1 MSAPSGKFAAERVV
15 QTVRNR
21 INPIRGLTPYLLTQ
35 QIEWWRTGYL
45 SPLGRLWDEIE
56 DRDTLLKG
64 VIAKRKRD
72 ASRCRWEILTED
84 DGPEAARQK
93 EFLEAFYSRL
103 STTSVLDQDQR
114 GGVPLLLRQMMDAVG
129 KRYSVHEIVWVP
141 GRDGTLG
148 ADLYH
153 APVWM
158 FEGRTGRLQFLPTD
172 QSMDG
177 TPMAEGEWLVTV
189 GDGLMMASCIA
200 YLAKDLGLKDWLNY
214 TERFGMPAV
223 DASTSAPKDSAEW
236 DALVEAVA
244 NFVADGYIVRNQSAQ
259 ITLLEPKGAGSLP
272 QPGLVEYIDR
282 SLSALWRGA
291 DLGTMSAG
299 EGSGQGA
306 SLQGG
311 EREMLLA
318 DDCKLLSETLQ
329 QRLDLPALRWKF
341 GPEVKAL
348 AYFEVSPPVEHDS
361 TQEIAID
368 EFLVRSGVPLS
379 VADTLQRYDRP
390 QADPGEAVLRPAP
403 TPAVGGFG
411 STRTAGGA
419 EEDADPAGRDRVDA
433 VAMANASPEQKA
445 ALMDAFAQ
453 DLRPVADRLR
463 RILTIEDPA
472 VLREKLVAFRDELP
486 GLMRSI
492 GADPAAARE
501 IEAMMAR
508 AMLDGMAQT
517 ARAAAPGT

>member
-1 MSAPSGKFAAERVV
+1 MSAPSGKFAAERVSHS
-15 QTVRNR
+15 VRNR

-45 SPLGRLWDEIE
+45 APLARLWEEIE
-56 DRDTLLKG
+56 DRDVLLKG

-72 ASRCRWEILTED
+72 AARCRWEILTEND
-84 DGPEAARQK
+84 SPEAARQK
-93 EFLEAFYSRL
+93 EFLATFYSRL
-103 STTSVLDQDQR
+103 STTAVLDQDQR
-114 GGVPLLLRQMMDAVG
+114 GGVALLLRQMMDAVG
-129 KRYSVHEIVWVP
+129 KRYAVHEIVWVP
-141 GRDGTLG
+141 KRDGFLS

-158 FEGRTGRLQFLPTD
+158 FEARSGRLRFLPND
-172 QSMDG
+172 QAYDG
-177 TPMAEGEWLVTV
+177 ERMPEGEWIVTV

-200 YLAKDLGLKDWLNY
+200 YMAKDLGLKDWLNY
-214 TERFGMPAV
+214 TERFGSPVV
-223 DASTSAPKDSAEW
+223 DASTNAPQGSAEW
-236 DALVEAVA
+236 DNLVEAVA

-259 ITLLEPKGAGSLP
+259 IALLEAKGAGTLP
-272 QPGLVEYIDR
+272 QPGLVDYIDR
-282 SLSALWRGA
+282 GLSALWRGA

-311 EREMLLA
+311 EREALLA
-318 DDCKLLSETLQ
+318 DDCEILSETLQ

-341 GPEVKAL
+341 GPDVEAL
-348 AYFEVSPPVEHDS
+348 AYFQVSPPVEQDS
-361 TQEIAID
+361 TQELAID

-411 STRTAGGA
+411 ATRTAQGA
-419 EEDADPAGRDRVDA
+419 EEEADPAGRDRMDA

-453 DLRPVADRLR
+453 DMRPVADRLR
-463 RILTIEDPA
+463 RILTIEDPEI
-472 VLREKLVAFRDELP
+472 LRAKLVAFRDELP
-486 GLMRSI
+486 ELMRSL

-508 AMLDGMAQT
+508 AMLSGMA
-517 ARAAAPGT
+517 ASAGAAKS